1 MAIHKGRAV
10 PLRASLYVRGE
21 GHEVAGVSYE
31 WKREEYPDWGFKDS
45 RQIGLLAQ
53 DVERVIPEL
62 VSADETG
69 YKAVSY
75 NKLTA
80 VLVEAVKEL
89 KAENERL
96 RKRLKEET
104 LKQQSQI
111 DELRALIVG
120 SNSYRVSDND
130 FGKARGRN
138 RSKLYP

>member
-1 MAIHKGRAV
+1 MLQNRGKGGATESLNQPCTPLAIHKGRAV

-69 YKAVSY
+69 
-75 NKLTA
+75 
-80 VLVEAVKEL
+80 
-89 KAENERL
+89 
-96 RKRLKEET
+96 
-104 LKQQSQI
+104 
-111 DELRALIVG
+111 
-120 SNSYRVSDND
+120 
-130 FGKARGRN
+130 
-138 RSKLYP
+138 

>member
-1 MAIHKGRAV
+1 MK
-10 PLRASLYVRGE
+10 LQ
-21 GHEVAGVSYE
+21 GVSYE
-31 WKREEYPDWGFKDS
+31 RKREEYPDWGFKDS

>member
-1 MAIHKGRAV
+1 
-10 PLRASLYVRGE
+10 LQ
-21 GHEVAGVSYE
+21 GVSYE
-31 WKREEYPDWGFKDS
+31 RKREEYPDWGFKDS